1 VTQIGISGVR
11 YTRRQL
17 YYEFCRTLLPFARV
31 VASWSSVAAVGS
43 ASVLAAWRRSRP
55 LWSGIM
61 GAGAWIAVPSL
72 VRRLPFTLT
81 PPVTDALFNE
91 VLTAY
96 CARHGEPPGLI
107 PDDPAPWHAIDGR
120 EPDLYD
126 YGLAYALVCQDA
138 SIARMLRANFLHM
151 EMACAILARE
161 EATPLP
167 DALVAML
174 IRASS
179 PRVLLV
185 HDASLAGLRWITH
198 AAELLDVPRGFRVRA
213 LGLRPMHALRRLRS
227 SVSAARSGTASH
239 ARVAAPSVRSTSCC
253 GHRRT
258 ACVAEPDRTYLVARR
273 VSGGTRRPA
282 PSCVAARAATCHSSD
297 AAPRLLVVW
306 FSSMAYIWLY
316 ELDCVTGRWL

>member
-1 VTQIGISGVR
+1 MNGLFLKRTSSMASLVAVLDQSVTRIGISGVR

-17 YYEFCRTLLPFARV
+17 YYEFCRTLLPFAWV

-43 ASVLAAWRRSRP
+43 ASVLAAWRPSRP

-138 SIARMLRANFLHM
+138 SIAQMLRANFLHM
-151 EMACAILARE
+151 EMSCAILALE
-161 EATPLP
+161 DATPLP

-174 IRASS
+174 IRASA

-198 AAELLDVPRGFRVRA
+198 AAELLDVPRGFRVTA
-213 LGLRPMHALRRLRS
+213 LGLRPMHALRRHLFALRH
-227 SVSAARSGTASH
+227 AADTGELPASLNLIERLWLRAGYQAELAALPPVALLRALRRATRPMPRRDSWWSGFRRWRASGYMSWTA
-239 ARVAAPSVRSTSCC
+239 
-253 GHRRT
+253 
-258 ACVAEPDRTYLVARR
+258 
-273 VSGGTRRPA
+273 
-282 PSCVAARAATCHSSD
+282 
-297 AAPRLLVVW
+297 
-306 FSSMAYIWLY
+306 
-316 ELDCVTGRWL
+316 